1 MFFDGERGRNGVYGS
16 IREKTRTGNLES
28 GRTDGNRSRRAGFPL
43 TGQNVKF
50 TRGGGGAIMGLYF
63 RAEHFR
69 AEHFRAE
76 QYGGGVVCLPLSAHR
91 P

>member
-1 MFFDGERGRNGVYGS
+1 MFGS
-16 IREKTRTGNLES
+16 EALKT
-28 GRTDGNRSRRAGFPL
+28 P

-69 AEHFRAE
+69 AE
-76 QYGGGVVCLPLSAHR
+76 QYGGGVVCLPPIRTPTMKYKNTIRTRKTVISREGRYGLFRVQNSERSKR